1 MWRSFF
7 LALGT
12 YSCLLGG
19 QCLAIDKAIMT
30 SREETPSSP
39 MAFMRSAFDG
49 SSDREV
55 VPPDWAP
62 WTLMSA
68 GAVTLLY
75 SFTIPNRVKE

>member
-12 YSCLLGG
+12 YSCLLGA

-30 SREETPSSP
+30 SREEAAPGP
-39 MAFMRSAFDG
+39 LGFMRGAFNG